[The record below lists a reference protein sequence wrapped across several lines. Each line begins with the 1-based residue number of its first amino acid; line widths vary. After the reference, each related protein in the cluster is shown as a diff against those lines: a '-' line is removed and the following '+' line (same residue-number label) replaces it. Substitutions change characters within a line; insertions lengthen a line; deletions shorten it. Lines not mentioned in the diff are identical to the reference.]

1 VGRVLTGATAGGMIE
16 SLGFVN
22 FYLLTALTAV
32 PGILLFWYMMRTGL
46 VDRAM
51 GNAGAPTPR

>member
-1 VGRVLTGATAGGMIE
+1 MLTGTTAGGMIE

-22 FYLLTALTAV
+22 FYWLTALAAL
-32 PGILLFWYMMRTGL
+32 PGVLLFWYMMRTGL

-51 GNAGAPTPR
+51 GDAGTATPR